1 MVLLHIL
8 LIGLLSGTESKK
20 SQKKPLG
27 DGLIAF
33 TPISL
38 NRARFLS
45 YQHSPLRRLP
55 ARGESRKPIGPGQ
68 RLYSFVE
75 KVFMGVVMK
84 YPFNGR
90 IFASHREK
98 DPECLQYVTVRTLPK
113 FLTSLHGQCGVWSKT
128 VRSSSYPTFSCLH
141 FSYPCR
147 ETFQNSVS
155 LVTEFHLRIVVS
167 FGYEYLTEED
177 KIYDLTCAYS
187 PKNVSVGA
195 YYDTM

>member
-55 ARGESRKPIGPGQ
+55 ARGESRKPIGPDNMFHLLQ
-68 RLYSFVE
+68 LFYSSASTHLRRGCYG
-75 KVFMGVVMK
+75 GVVMK

-98 DPECLQYVTVRTLPK
+98 DPECLQYVTV
-113 FLTSLHGQCGVWSKT
+113 V
-128 VRSSSYPTFSCLH
+128 SSPY
-141 FSYPCR
+141 
-147 ETFQNSVS
+147 
-155 LVTEFHLRIVVS
+155 
-167 FGYEYLTEED
+167 
-177 KIYDLTCAYS
+177 YS
-187 PKNVSVGA
+187 ENASEVLNVSTRSMWSVE
-195 YYDTM
+195 